1 MAAPVVVVV
10 VVAVVLVLV
19 LVLVVVVADGICG
32 AASRLSTVVGS
43 ASFVVGTVPL
53 HGGTGATLASKRAL
67 RLVIVAIL
75 WFECL
80 FLATIALPN
89 EQTNE
94 KRSKEW
100 TSRKGMKWTLPRSVS
115 LSKISGV
122 WPSLEWY

>member
-19 LVLVVVVADGICG
+19 LVLVVADGICG

-53 HGGTGATLASKRAL
+53 HGGTGAALASKRAL

-94 KRSKEW
+94 QRSKEW
-100 TSRKGMKWTLPRSVS
+100 TSRKWTLPRSVS
-115 LSKISGV
+115 LSKKSGV